1 MPRNTFSVGML
12 RGATPGLSR
21 LAQQIGGGDTSY
33 QQGYANELGLQSK
46 LGMQLAQM
54 RNEDA
59 SARAHDA
66 TAQQTGAETAILTD
80 RPNQFRE
87 QVANFAGSDGPTVDA
102 YRQKL
107 RTGAA
112 PQVPMGPPAE
122 DGTMGVGSQQFDPAL
137 QSKLAQA
144 IKQFAPMLFNQK
156 DMKPDDLAQADA
168 TYNKTGLLNSAV
180 AGAIDRNRLGGA
192 VAATEG
198 KPLFHVSGDGGVLD
212 QYTGNLNE
220 QGGLAQSTIGLKKA
234 QTGAQDASAKNS
246 IAGAAAHYASAD
258 NSRASAARPRLD
270 IEQGVRTGQ
279 IQVITDNDGNV
290 SLLNKATGVSRPAT
304 SADGVPLKGKSVADK
319 PLPEGAQKQLIG
331 TRNLQDAIGEYKTM
345 LTTWSSTDMLSPDKR
360 AKMGRAYNNMMLQAK
375 EAYNLGVLNGPDY
388 DILQSVVKD
397 PTKLTSLA
405 VSNDALNEQASALGN
420 TAANIE
426 RTVLESH
433 GKKYTPRAPAP
444 DAPATPKARTV
455 VRTGTANG
463 RKVVQYS
470 DGTTDY
476 AD

>member
-33 QQGYANELGLQSK
+33 QQGYDNELGLQSK

-54 RNEDA
+54 RNADA

-246 IAGAAAHYASAD
+246 IAGAAAHYASAE
-258 NSRASAARPRLD
+258 NSRAHAAKTRQELAD
-270 IEQGVRTGQ
+270 GIKTGQ
-279 IQVITDNDGNV
+279 IVVVTDNDGNT
-290 SLLNKATGVSRPAT
+290 SLLNKVTGISRPAT
-304 SADGVPLKGKSVADK
+304 SEDGVPLKGKSINGKLKDIPPTANAKIIEGSQGLTNIDQALAALEANPGAVGWSNMI
-319 PLPEGAQKQLIG
+319 PGAQTVKQLWSKPEDIATRAQVANIG
-331 TRNLQDAIGEYKTM
+331 SLVLHDRSGAAVSASEFPRLAPFIPSASD
-345 LTTWSSTDMLSPDKR
+345 SPKAAVAKLKEMKR
-360 AKMGRAYNNMMLQAK
+360 IA
-375 EAYNLGVLNGPDY
+375 EDELGLYAGTYGPDNGY
-388 DILQSVVKD
+388 
-397 PTKLTSLA
+397 
-405 VSNDALNEQASALGN
+405 
-420 TAANIE
+420 
-426 RTVLESH
+426 RES
-433 GKKYTPRAPAP
+433 PLLR
-444 DAPATPKARTV
+444 ART
-455 VRTGTANG
+455 GASPTAKNAG
-463 RKVVQYS
+463 GGKNVSV
-470 DGTTDY
+470 DY
-476 AD
+476 

>member
-54 RNEDA
+54 RNADA

-168 TYNKTGLLNSAV
+168 IYKNGSLMDAIL
-180 AGAIDRNRLGGA
+180 AGTADRNKVGGA
-192 VAATEG
+192 AAAIEG
-198 KPLFHVSGDGGVLD
+198 KPLYHAAEFGSTDNFTGGVD
-212 QYTGNLNE
+212 ATGPV
-220 QGGLAQSTIGLKKA
+220 AQRFGKFRDSATAENVA
-234 QTGAQDASAKNS
+234 QAGSAK
-246 IAGAAAHYASAD
+246 
-258 NSRASAARPRLD
+258 ASAA
-270 IEQGVRTGQ
+270 
-279 IQVITDNDGNV
+279 N
-290 SLLNKATGVSRPAT
+290 SYAHANKANFETQQLKDAP
-304 SADGVPLKGKSVADK
+304 KGKFDPASGMIIDERGATARPVMVDGQPMGGRANDK
-319 PLPEGAQKQLIG
+319 PLPPAVVKQITEVRDNAATIARL
-331 TRNLQDAIGEYKTM
+331 EK
-345 LTTWSSTDMLSPDKR
+345 SFKPDYGGK
-360 AKMGRAYNNMMLQAK
+360 
-375 EAYNLGVLNGPDY
+375 GVLGFGADMQLSASGNMGVDKE
-388 DILQSVVKD
+388 SVEWWKNYR
-397 PTKLTSLA
+397 KQAELIERHALFGAALTP
-405 VSNDALNEQASALGN
+405 NEQASWQSADIAPGMHPKV
-420 TAANIE
+420 IE
-426 RTVLESH
+426 RNLATRAALSKKVFENARQDAIDAGH
-433 GKKYTPRAPAP
+433 NERRVGAIADRNMDVPGAGGKN
-444 DAPATPKARTV
+444 V
-455 VRTGTANG
+455 SV
-463 RKVVQYS
+463 
-470 DGTTDY
+470 DY
-476 AD
+476 

>member
-1 MPRNTFSVGML
+1 MPRNTFSVGVL

-33 QQGYANELGLQSK
+33 QQGYDNELGLQSK

-54 RNEDA
+54 RNADA

-87 QVANFAGSDGPTVDA
+87 QVANAAGSDGPTVDA

-107 RTGAA
+107 RTGQA

-234 QTGAQDASAKNS
+234 QAGAQDASAKNS

-258 NSRASAARPRLD
+258 NSRASAARTRQDTTMGAKGSVQQTDNGLVIVDPRTGIATPVVSVEDGQVVKGKGAALKDIPAAVNAKIMEGKQSLSNIDAAIAAVKANPGAFGIVNAVPFVERARQGDAGGVDARAQVANIGSLKLHDRSGAAVSASEFPRLAPFIPSSSD
-270 IEQGVRTGQ
+270 
-279 IQVITDNDGNV
+279 
-290 SLLNKATGVSRPAT
+290 SPA
-304 SADGVPLKGKSVADK
+304 
-319 PLPEGAQKQLIG
+319 
-331 TRNLQDAIGEYKTM
+331 AI
-345 LTTWSSTDMLSPDKR
+345 
-360 AKMGRAYNNMMLQAK
+360 
-375 EAYNLGVLNGPDY
+375 
-388 DILQSVVKD
+388 I
-397 PTKLTSLA
+397 TKLQKMKTIA
-405 VSNDALNEQASALGN
+405 EQELGLF
-420 TAANIE
+420 TDTYGEGTGYKPSPI
-426 RTVLESH
+426 LKP
-433 GKKYTPRAPAP
+433 GKPAG
-444 DAPATPKARTV
+444 
-455 VRTGTANG
+455 GTMKFDANG
-463 RKVVQYS
+463 NLVP
-470 DGTTDY
+470 
-476 AD
+476 

>member
-33 QQGYANELGLQSK
+33 QQGYDNELGLQSK

-54 RNEDA
+54 RNADA

-87 QVANFAGSDGPTVDA
+87 QVANAAGSDGPTVDA

-107 RTGAA
+107 RTGQA

-122 DGTMGVGSQQFDPAL
+122 DGAMGVGSQQFDPAL

-258 NSRASAARPRLD
+258 NSRASAARTRLD

-304 SADGVPLKGKSVADK
+304 SADGVPLKGKSVSDK
-319 PLPEGAQKQLIG
+319 PLTEGQAKDNGYGSRMMEADRLLNGLAGKYWPAAVNAKVAAEGMPLVGGLTGGMANLALTEEGQQAEQAQRDFINAVLRRESGAVISPSEFANANKQYFVQPNDKPGNIAQKARNRQL
-331 TRNLQDAIGEYKTM
+331 AIE
-345 LTTWSSTDMLSPDKR
+345 
-360 AKMGRAYNNMMLQAK
+360 
-375 EAYNLGVLNGPDY
+375 GVLNGVPVNKRGLPSLTNPAGAGGGKNVSVDY
-388 DILQSVVKD
+388 
-397 PTKLTSLA
+397 
-405 VSNDALNEQASALGN
+405 
-420 TAANIE
+420 
-426 RTVLESH
+426 
-433 GKKYTPRAPAP
+433 
-444 DAPATPKARTV
+444 
-455 VRTGTANG
+455 
-463 RKVVQYS
+463 
-470 DGTTDY
+470 
-476 AD
+476 